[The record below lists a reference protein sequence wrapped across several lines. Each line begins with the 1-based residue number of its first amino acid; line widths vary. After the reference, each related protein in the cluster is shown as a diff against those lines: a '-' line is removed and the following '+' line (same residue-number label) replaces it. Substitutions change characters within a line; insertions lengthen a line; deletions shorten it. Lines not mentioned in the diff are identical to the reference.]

1 MKVIIDERETSLYDL
16 CINHENYAK
25 DNFTLEKRMLQLG
38 DILFTNDD
46 ESITYLCIERKSLQD
61 LLASIKDGRY
71 TEQSY
76 RLSNCFPNPHN
87 VVYLLEGMLSTVKD
101 KKTVISCIASLNYFK
116 GFSVHRTVS
125 IAETALYILCMAD
138 KMAREFKKGTTAVTN
153 ASASNAS
160 VSSSPVSADYCNVV
174 KVSKKANITK
184 ENIGQMILM
193 QIPGISSTIANEIM
207 QPFKSFI
214 EFLDHIRANSDYL
227 EKLTITDK
235 KRKLGSNVVKGI
247 QEFILNKGN
256 VVPF

>member
-61 LLASIKDGRY
+61 LLSSIKDGRY

-138 KMAREFKKGTTAVTN
+138 KMAREFKKGTADVTTSITA
-153 ASASNAS
+153 A
-160 VSSSPVSADYCNVV
+160 VSADYCNVV

-214 EFLDHIRANSDYL
+214 EFLDHIRANTDYL